1 MYQLLNLIMGKRM
14 KLNLKAVT
22 IIAIY
27 GFALASCVSHKD
39 SIYLQGDMAKKLED
53 VEGQYKIEKADYVVK
68 PSDLLYIRVTSLDE
82 KTSGFLNNESGYT
95 AIADNPMSASLL
107 GYRVGLD
114 GAIDYP
120 FIGKVYVTGLTL
132 SEIARKIELAASKY
146 VEQSSAIV
154 KLLNDNI
161 TIMGEVKGPGRFLL
175 NSEEISILEALSL
188 AGDLTDYANRKRIRL
203 IRKDGDIPQMLIID
217 TTDER
222 IMYSPYFYVKPGDII
237 YAEPRRLKQWSLSS
251 ISLSFAMSV
260 VSATLLI
267 ISISK

>member
-1 MYQLLNLIMGKRM
+1 MEITKKRNILLFIVLGI
-14 KLNLKAVT
+14 LS
-22 IIAIY
+22 
-27 GFALASCVSHKD
+27 SCVSHKD

-53 VEGQYKIEKADYVVK
+53 VEGHYKIEKADYVVK

-82 KTSGFLNNESGYT
+82 RTSAFLNNESGYT
-95 AIADNPMSASLL
+95 AMADNPMSASLL
-107 GYRVGLD
+107 GYRVSLD
-114 GAIDYP
+114 GAIEYP
-120 FIGKVYVTGLTL
+120 FIGKIYVSGLTL
-132 SEIARKIELAASKY
+132 SEIGKKIELAAGKY

-161 TIMGEVKGPGRFLL
+161 TILGEVRGPGRFLL
-175 NSEEISILEALSL
+175 NSEEISILEAISL
-188 AGDLTDYANRKRIRL
+188 AGDMTDYANKKRVRL
-203 IRKDGDIPQMLIID
+203 IRKHGDTPQMFIID

-260 VSATLLI
+260 ISATLLI